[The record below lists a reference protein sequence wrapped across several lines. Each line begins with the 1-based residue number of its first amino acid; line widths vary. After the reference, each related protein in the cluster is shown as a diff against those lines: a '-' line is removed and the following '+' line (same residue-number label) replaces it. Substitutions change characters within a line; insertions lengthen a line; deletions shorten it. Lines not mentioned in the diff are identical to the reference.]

1 MEYGRITNV
10 DKPVSRIVQG
20 TVFLREDNRENDG
33 KLLDDVLA
41 AGINAFDTGRTY
53 GQNEKLFGEWVHSRG
68 VRDQVMVLGKGA
80 HPTNDKAYR
89 VTPEDITADIEE
101 SLRQFGFDQIDLYIL
116 HRDDENVP
124 VGPIVE
130 VLDRHHRAGNIGG
143 YGGSNWRYERIRE
156 ANEYAAANGLTP
168 FVASSPNLSL
178 AVWKQPPWS
187 GCVSISG
194 PENADARA
202 WYSQSGLAVLPWS
215 SLAGGFM
222 TGRFRRDNLA
232 TFTDYFDTNP
242 IEAYATED
250 NFRKVDRLEEL
261 ARQRDSTI
269 PRVALA
275 YVLDQPMNIFPLAA
289 PRTAEQVRDNAEA
302 LTLKLT
308 PEEIAWLELRT
319 DQRPF

>member
-20 TVFLREDNRENDG
+20 TIMLREDDKDNG
-33 KLLDDVLA
+33 FALLDDVLA

-53 GQNEKLFGEWVHSRG
+53 GRNENLFGEWVASRG

-80 HPTNDKAYR
+80 HPDGGKDRR
-89 VTPEDITADIEE
+89 VNAADITADIEA
-101 SLRQFGFDQIDLYIL
+101 SLDAFGFDSIDLYIL
-116 HRDDENVP
+116 HRDNEETP
-124 VGPIVE
+124 VSEIVE
-130 VLDRHHRAGNIGG
+130 VLDRHHKAGKIGG

-178 AVWKQPPWS
+178 AVWKQPPWA
-187 GCVSISG
+187 GCVSIAG
-194 PENADARA
+194 PEGAEARA
-202 WYSQSGLAVLPWS
+202 WYAESGLAVLPWS

-222 TGRFRRDNLA
+222 TGRFRRDNLD

-261 ARQRDSTI
+261 ANQRGSTI

-289 PRTAEQVRDNAEA
+289 PRNAGQVQDNAAA
-302 LTLKLT
+302 LDLKLS

-319 DQRPF
+319 DDRPF